1 MRSTRLKLSRRH
13 SRTFSSPLTAEEG
26 TMHGAPPQERS
37 LVERRQ
43 GFNMEFESLVV
54 LAFDLEFG
62 LQFFDQEFQARDFG
76 F

>member
-1 MRSTRLKLSRRH
+1 
-13 SRTFSSPLTAEEG
+13 
-26 TMHGAPPQERS
+26 MHGAPPQERS